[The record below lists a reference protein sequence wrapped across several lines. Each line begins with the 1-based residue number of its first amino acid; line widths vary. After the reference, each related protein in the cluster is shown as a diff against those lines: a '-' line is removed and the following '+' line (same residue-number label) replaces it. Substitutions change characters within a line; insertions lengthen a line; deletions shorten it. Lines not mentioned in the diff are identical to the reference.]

1 MVLGGCHAP
10 NSHIDACACR
20 RRSRLFVLSES
31 GQANGFWTSGPSWL
45 GTIGWFGFLICVL
58 LLVVSGLY
66 ALFLRIRKPRSP
78 RT

>member
-1 MVLGGCHAP
+1 MHPTRTSTLVFVVAGVV
-10 NSHIDACACR
+10 
-20 RRSRLFVLSES
+20 LFVLSES

-45 GTIGWFGFLICVL
+45 GTIGWFGFLIYVL

-66 ALFLRIRKPRSP
+66 ALFSRIRKPRSP